1 MSPRNALRTT
11 TFRLA
16 LAYLAIFVASSI
28 TLLAFIWWATTGAI
42 DRETEQI
49 IEAEITGL
57 AEQYRQRSIVGLL
70 RVVNERSMGERGDE
84 MRYLVAGPRYEHIA
98 GNLSAWPAELRDKRG
113 LVEATLPV
121 ARGDHAELRKTMVL
135 LLDLPNGFHLL
146 VGRDMKERGE
156 FRERVLGALAW
167 SLALTLAL
175 GILGGHWVSRHLMR
189 RVDSINRTSAEIR
202 AGDLK
207 RRVPVG
213 GKGDEFDQLALSL
226 NAMLDQIERLMSG
239 MRQVTANIAHDLRT
253 PLNRL
258 RARLEV
264 TLLEKPDV
272 ERYREALQATVDEAD
287 RLIATFNAMLS
298 IADAEAGAR
307 PDALSNIPLAP
318 LVDQVAELYE
328 PLAEEKGL
336 AFSVVHEGDA
346 TAKAD
351 RHLLS
356 QAVANLLDNAIKY
369 TPAGGKVTIRSTAAP
384 AGAEIV
390 VADTGP
396 GIPPESRDVVL
407 ERFVRLE
414 QSRSTPGNGLGLSLV
429 AAVARM
435 HGATLTLDD
444 NTPGLRVTLRFPPV
458 VEARPQPAKEPVAA

>member
-16 LAYLAIFVASSI
+16 LAYLAIFVASSA

-57 AEQYRQRSIVGLL
+57 AEQYRQRNLPGLL
-70 RVVNERSMGERGDE
+70 RVVAERGAGERGDE
-84 MRYLVAGPRYEHIA
+84 MRYLVAGPRFDRLA
-98 GNLSAWPAELRDKRG
+98 GNIASWPEDLRDKRG
-113 LVEATLPV
+113 LVEFVTAIT
-121 ARGDHAELRKTMVL
+121 RGDRTELRKTMAVA
-135 LLDLPNGFHLL
+135 LDLPNGFHLL

-167 SLALTLAL
+167 SVALTVAL
-175 GILGGHWVSRHLMR
+175 GLLGGYWVSRHLMR
-189 RVDSINRTSAEIR
+189 RVDAINRTSAEIR

-264 TLLEKPDV
+264 TLIEKPDV
-272 ERYREALQATVDEAD
+272 DRYREAIQATIDEAD
-287 RLIATFNAMLS
+287 QLIATFNAMLS

-307 PDALSNIPLAP
+307 PDAMARTALAP

-328 PLAEEKGL
+328 PLAAEKGL
-336 AFSVVHEGDA
+336 AFHGAHAGDA
-346 TAKAD
+346 AARAD

-369 TPAGGKVTIRSTAAP
+369 TPAGGHVAVRTGAGA

-396 GIPPESRDVVL
+396 GIPPESRELVL

-429 AAVARM
+429 QAVARM
-435 HGATLTLDD
+435 HGATLALED
-444 NTPGLRVTLRFPPV
+444 NGPGLRVTLRFPAA
-458 VEARPQPAKEPVAA
+458 VEPRAPARKEPAAA